1 MIFQDRRSISRL
13 DIRSIEIPTNK
24 AGEVR
29 VSEIVSRIATASG
42 VPSELPAADLTLST
56 QGFAG
61 PLTRTLLLDSL
72 GPEVTIAFRPGAVII
87 TIDERNLVAG
97 KRNDWMS
104 RLRNLGEKAGEAA
117 RRRQSYGMHALK
129 SFRANDPT
137 RPTVCL
143 IHGLNSSSAGFVHVV
158 PLLEEAGYGIVVYDY
173 PFNRRLRESCAAF
186 TRDWA
191 AFRRE
196 SQDRLRWSIVAHS
209 MGALLARALI
219 EDDATWGRDVSSL
232 IMIAP
237 VNQGSQLAK
246 VQTIMQISNGLKAI
260 NGKDATKAMLSL
272 SDGLGQAAED
282 MLPGSAFLKA
292 LNRRPRRAGVPYH
305 ILAGDRGFMTRE
317 GRDQLEGRL
326 ELLIRNAGIFGR
338 LTRAATADLPD
349 MLDELTDGKGDGC
362 IAVERTR
369 LEGVADHVTIHAN
382 HVELVRGPLLY
393 PDPGPVVCMPVVL
406 KWLKADRER
415 VAGRQSRHVP
425 PEPTPGQGLGIC
437 RGIR

>member
-1 MIFQDRRSISRL
+1 LRQLEMMHATTVKCSWVFLLLGASLAHGSETRT
-13 DIRSIEIPTNK
+13 IEIPTNK

-29 VSEIVSRIATASG
+29 VSEIVARIAEASG
-42 VPSELPAADLTLST
+42 VAFESQAADLTLST

-61 PLTRTLLLDSL
+61 PLTRTLIADAL
-72 GPEVTIAFRPGAVII
+72 GPEVTIAFRPGAMVIA
-87 TIDERNLVAG
+87 IDERNLVLE
-97 KRNDWMS
+97 KRNDWLG
-104 RLRNLGEKAGEAA
+104 RLKTLADRATEAA
-117 RRRQSYGMHALK
+117 LKRRSYGMHALK

-173 PFNRRLRESCAAF
+173 PFNRRLGESCAAF

-196 SQDRLRWSIVAHS
+196 TQDRVPWSIVAHS

-219 EDDATWGRDVSSL
+219 EDDATWAHDVSSL

-246 VQTIMQISNGLKAI
+246 VQTVMQISKGLKAI

-282 MLPGSAFLKA
+282 MLPASTFLNA
-292 LNRRPRRAGVPYH
+292 LNSRRRRAGVPYH
-305 ILAGDRGFMTRE
+305 ILAGDRGFLTRE
-317 GRDQLEGRL
+317 GRAQLEGRL
-326 ELLIRNAGIFGR
+326 ELVVRNAGVFGR
-338 LTRAATADLPD
+338 LTKAATADLPD

-382 HVELVRGPLLY
+382 HVELVRGPMLY
-393 PDPGPVVCMPVVL
+393 PDPGPVACMPIVL
-406 KWLKADRER
+406 EWLKVDRK
-415 VAGRQSRHVP
+415 
-425 PEPTPGQGLGIC
+425 
-437 RGIR
+437 